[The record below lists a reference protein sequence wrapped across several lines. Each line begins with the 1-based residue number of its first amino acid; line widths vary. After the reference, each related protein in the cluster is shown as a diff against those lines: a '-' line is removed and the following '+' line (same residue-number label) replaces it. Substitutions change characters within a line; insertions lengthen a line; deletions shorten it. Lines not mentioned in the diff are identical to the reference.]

1 MLGNGGVEVE
11 SVWQCGSSVV
21 STQSAK
27 QRAVQCRV
35 EGSSSTCLY
44 WIYKYRNCQ
53 SIGPPPTPT
62 RGPER
67 LGVGMRFSPTLSSGP
82 THGLWLF
89 LFFFFFF
96 IFLVLLPIK
105 KDIALPCQLV
115 PISPY
120 PCTGGHPIP
129 PPCIP
134 TTTAAIA
141 LLMCD
146 QLTWS

>member
-1 MLGNGGVEVE
+1 
-11 SVWQCGSSVV
+11 
-21 STQSAK
+21 
-27 QRAVQCRV
+27 
-35 EGSSSTCLY
+35 
-44 WIYKYRNCQ
+44 
-53 SIGPPPTPT
+53 
-62 RGPER
+62 
-67 LGVGMRFSPTLSSGP
+67 MRFSPTLSSGP
-82 THGLWLF
+82 THGPWFF

-120 PCTGGHPIP
+120 PCAGGHPIS

-134 TTTAAIA
+134 TTAAAIA

-146 QLTWS
+146 QLAWS